1 MDISAV
7 PGDIE
12 DNAYAKLWR
21 GGGGGDWFGRCI
33 MGDVQMANKENIRIC
48 VGEKVCNSHGKSEN
62 LIIIIF
68 K

>member
-1 MDISAV
+1 MLMQ
-7 PGDIE
+7 
-12 DNAYAKLWR
+12 NF
-21 GGGGGDWFGRCI
+21 GGGGGGVRRCI

-48 VGEKVCNSHGKSEN
+48 IGEKMCNSHGKSEN